1 MGLWCKDGVDLAG
14 DGDFLARFVFKSEEI
29 GCMDG
34 LFDNISIGL
43 DRSEFLVLYRNSEL
57 CWLWGIQWFLSKRG

>member
-1 MGLWCKDGVDLAG
+1 
-14 DGDFLARFVFKSEEI
+14 
-29 GCMDG
+29 MDG

-57 CWLWGIQWFLSKRG
+57 CWLWGILWFLSKRG